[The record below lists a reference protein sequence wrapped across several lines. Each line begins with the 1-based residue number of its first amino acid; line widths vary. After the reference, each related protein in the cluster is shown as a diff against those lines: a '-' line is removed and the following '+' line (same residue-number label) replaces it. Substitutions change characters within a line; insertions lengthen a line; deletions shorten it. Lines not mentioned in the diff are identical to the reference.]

1 MAQGPWWGVVEAFCD
16 MSHSSKGRSL
26 FSWLL
31 VLMVVI
37 AIQSFRSSGLATG
50 DAPPIQGFMVTGEQF
65 SGIQSLQKPA
75 FIYVWG
81 SWCGIC
87 RLMQGS
93 VSRLTSEV
101 PMVTVALQSGHSAE
115 VLAYMNAHD
124 FKVPVVLDPDGV
136 ISRTYGVKAVPAL
149 FFLDRDGK
157 IVSATTGYTTY
168 LGIRLR
174 LWLAQYVRQPAQEL
188 IAFFLNEVALGR

>member
-1 MAQGPWWGVVEAFCD
+1 MAQGPWWRVVEAFCD

-31 VLMVVI
+31 VLMVII

-50 DAPPIQGFMVTGEQF
+50 YAPPIQGLMVTGEQF

-75 FIYVWG
+75 FIYVLG

-93 VSRLTSEV
+93 VSRLSSEV
-101 PMVTVALQSGHSAE
+101 PMVTVALQSGRSAE
-115 VLAYMNAHD
+115 VTAYMNAHE

-136 ISRTYGVKAVPAL
+136 ISRSYGVKAVPAL
-149 FFLDRDGK
+149 FFLDTDGK

-174 LWLAQYVRQPAQEL
+174 LWLAQDFRQPIQ
-188 IAFFLNEVALGR
+188 